1 MEAGAGDRAHHTGR
15 EHCIVHQV
23 LLVLAVFA
31 ACVVESVEALTIIL
45 AVGVTRGWQATMR
58 GAAAGLV
65 VLALVIAVLGPALT
79 LIPID
84 ALRLVVGGLLLI
96 FGLGWLRKAILRA
109 SGFKALHDEDA
120 IYTRQRAD
128 AERAG
133 TTGGGLLGDPYAF
146 TLAFKAVLLEGLEV
160 VFIVVTFGAN
170 QDNIPLAVVGAVAA
184 VLLVTAV
191 GIAIRAPLARVPE
204 NSLKFAV
211 GVLLTSFGM
220 FWSVEGAGVQWPG
233 ADVALLALVVV
244 TLAGSL
250 AAAAGL
256 RRVHE
261 RTVGR
266 DAGGVTGSAATTGQ
280 P

>member
-120 IYTRQRAD
+120 IYTAS
-128 AERAG
+128 A
-133 TTGGGLLGDPYAF
+133 
-146 TLAFKAVLLEGLEV
+146 
-160 VFIVVTFGAN
+160 
-170 QDNIPLAVVGAVAA
+170 
-184 VLLVTAV
+184 
-191 GIAIRAPLARVPE
+191 
-204 NSLKFAV
+204 
-211 GVLLTSFGM
+211 LTPSG
-220 FWSVEGAGVQWPG
+220 PG
-233 ADVALLALVVV
+233 PP
-244 TLAGSL
+244 
-250 AAAAGL
+250 AAGCSVTRTRSPSPS
-256 RRVHE
+256 RRSCW
-261 RTVGR
+261 RGWR
-266 DAGGVTGSAATTGQ
+266 WCSLW
-280 P
+280 